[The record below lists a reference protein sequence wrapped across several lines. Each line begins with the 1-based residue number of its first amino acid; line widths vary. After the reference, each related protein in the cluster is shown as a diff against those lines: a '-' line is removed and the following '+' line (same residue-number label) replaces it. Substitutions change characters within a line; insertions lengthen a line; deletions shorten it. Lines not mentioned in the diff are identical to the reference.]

1 MTFEDFKKLRE
12 INEEIDRLNRLQEH
26 IDNDFN
32 KCKKIQNGISKLKV
46 IKEKILF
53 KEKMHN
59 FLKEEM
65 REKTRWLKN
74 F

>member
-1 MTFEDFKKLRE
+1 MTFEDFKRLRE
-12 INEEIDRLNRLQEH
+12 INEKIDRLNILQER

-32 KCKKIQNGISKLKV
+32 KCRKIQNEISKLKT

-65 REKTRWLKN
+65 REKTR
-74 F
+74 

>member
-12 INEEIDRLNRLQEH
+12 INEEIDRLNILQER

-32 KCKKIQNGISKLKV
+32 KCKKIQNEISKLKT

-53 KEKMHN
+53 KAKMHN

-65 REKTRWLKN
+65 RKKTRWLKI